1 MTTLG
6 IGLIVIGVALVCGG
20 LILWPRAP
28 QREHENQAGTR
39 PPYGS
44 TMGQYEK
51 YMQLWK
57 KLGISRDPERIIQR
71 ICHAKDM
78 PGKPRQALLG
88 IGFTHQEIA
97 ETDTVE
103 LVVKYLK
110 RLHQIVRDGKA

>member
-1 MTTLG
+1 MVQLNLG
-6 IGLIVIGVALVCGG
+6 TSMKTSLIAAVAFIATSSHPANAIDC
-20 LILWPRAP
+20 
-28 QREHENQAGTR
+28 TR

-51 YMQLWK
+51 YIQLWK